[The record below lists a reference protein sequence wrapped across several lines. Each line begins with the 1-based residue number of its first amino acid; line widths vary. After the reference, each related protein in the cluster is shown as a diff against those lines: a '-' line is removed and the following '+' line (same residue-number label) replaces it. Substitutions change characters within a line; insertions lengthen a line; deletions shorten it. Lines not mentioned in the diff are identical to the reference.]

1 MWFGFTYKPYTGVCV
16 WCVCGGVPSIS
27 RSTVTGRALWLLGEP
42 LATTRGKPHD
52 GDCVA
57 YDNQAKGTHVGVNL
71 IQREVGEVCVDS
83 VGLHCYRASGA
94 LLPGERW

>member
-1 MWFGFTYKPYTGVCV
+1 MWFGFAFKPYTGVGWFLV
-16 WCVCGGVPSIS
+16 VHDQ
-27 RSTVTGRALWLLGEP
+27 LLPGEP
-42 LATTRGKPHD
+42 CGVTLATTRGTPQAMYD

-57 YDNQAKGTHVGVNL
+57 YDNQAKETHVAVSL
-71 IQREVGEVCVDS
+71 IQREVGDVCVDS